1 MLKVS
6 TKADYGL
13 VVMLELARR
22 YGEGFV
28 SLSELAKQKHISSNY
43 LHQVIG
49 PLREK
54 ALIASKEGIHG
65 GYTLSRAPG
74 IITVL
79 EILETLE
86 GPMEVV
92 RCLSAGKAACPSMH
106 NCDTGSVWNILQHEM
121 KQYLKK
127 ITLADLMEM
136 KKKNSRRNSPVKF
149 VKIDSL

>member
-54 ALIASKEGIHG
+54 ALIVSKEGIHG
-65 GYTLSRAPG
+65 GYTLAKAPVT
-74 IITVL
+74 ITVL

-106 NCDTGSVWNILQHEM
+106 NCDTGSVWNILQQEM
-121 KQYLKK
+121 KQYLRKT
-127 ITLADLMEM
+127 TLADLLKM
-136 KKKNSRRNSPVKF
+136 KGKTIEKRNVSNLVKLS
-149 VKIDSL
+149 SL